1 MLRATDI
8 VGFHRLV
15 FRVRNIFV
23 PRFGGSTPECGGSV
37 IMGGLIQNVQL
48 PNRRAKLWVRQP

>member
-1 MLRATDI
+1 MLRATYI

-15 FRVRNIFV
+15 FRVGNVFV
-23 PRFGGSTPECGGSV
+23 PRFGGATPECGGCV

-48 PNRRAKLWVRQP
+48 SNRRAKLWVRQP